1 MDGITGVHMLGMAM
15 TILLIIG
22 CGIYSGKK
30 VKSGDDFSGGKR
42 TSGTSLVAGMI
53 LGTLVGGSSTVG
65 TAQLAYAY
73 GFSACWFTFGAAI
86 GCLLLALFFS
96 DKLYESGE
104 QTISSVI
111 VKEYGVKV
119 GSTASI
125 LGAVGIFINI
135 IAQILAASV
144 LIESVFPMPAAVASF
159 IAVVIMAAYVV
170 FGGVRGAAIVG
181 IVKLILTY
189 VGVVICGAL
198 LLGEVGSLGGFL
210 IGFQADGILTPFARG
225 VLKDGGAGLSVVL
238 GVLSTQSYAQAILSA
253 RGPREAKRGALI
265 SACLI
270 PPIGI
275 IGILIGL
282 YMRANFPGIAPAAA
296 FPMFVLTFMPP
307 ILAGITLATL
317 LVVVV
322 GTGAGLSLGISTIFT
337 RDICKGLLKKNL
349 DGKKSLVL
357 SRAAILAALLG
368 AYVLTLGN
376 MGSFINNWSFMSM
389 GLRGAAIFV
398 PLCGACFLKG
408 KIPSKAAYISVIAGP
423 VVTLIGRFVLPASVD
438 PVFAGIL
445 AALLIFVAGAAVA
458 KKPPLRYTER

>member
-1 MDGITGVHMLGMAM
+1 MLGMAM
-15 TILLIIG
+15 TIGLIIG

-30 VKSGDDFSGGKR
+30 VKSGDDFSGGRR

-73 GFSACWFTFGAAI
+73 GFSACWFTFGASI
-86 GCLLLALFFS
+86 GCLLLALFFT
-96 DKLYESGE
+96 DKLYESKE

-144 LIESVFPMPAAVASF
+144 LIESVFPMPMAAASF

-170 FGGVRGAAIVG
+170 FGGVKGAAIVG

-189 VGVVICGAL
+189 LGVVICGAL
-198 LLGEVGSLGGFL
+198 LMGKVGSLGDFL
-210 IGFQADGILTPFARG
+210 AGFQTEGILTPFARG
-225 VLKDGGAGLSVVL
+225 VLKDGGAGLSVIV

-253 RGPREAKRGALI
+253 RGTKEAKRGALI
-265 SACLI
+265 SACFI

-282 YMRANFPGIAPAAA
+282 YMRANFPGIAPASA
-296 FPMFVLTFMPP
+296 FPVFVLKFMPP
-307 ILAGITLATL
+307 LLAGITLATL

-337 RDICKGLLKKNL
+337 RDILKGLLKKEL
-349 DGKKSLVL
+349 DGKKSLAV
-357 SRAAILAALLG
+357 SRAAILTALMG
-368 AYVLTLGN
+368 AFIMTLGN

-389 GLRGAAIFV
+389 GLRGAAIFI

-408 KIPSKAAYISVIAGP
+408 KIPAQAAYISVIAGP
-423 VVTLIGRFVLPASVD
+423 LVTLAGRFVLPSSID

-445 AALLIFVAGAAVA
+445 AAIVIFMAGGMVA
-458 KKPPLRYTER
+458 KKRSVGYTEPRK